1 VGWSVRPGPVPW
13 NDGPVDAAVW
23 KKAGLLTP
31 DEAGSAERIALLE
44 YLTSRGA
51 TLEQMVE
58 AHRLGGLPAVAG
70 DLVVGSGRSS
80 LSVEEIAVG
89 AGVTEDR
96 VRRVLLAA
104 GLPAT
109 SDSTLPADLV
119 DVVAA
124 FEQGAALMG
133 DDAILAFTRVLGA
146 AASTVAEAAV
156 ALFYAEMGPGTARE
170 GTDELA
176 RARVAETATRA
187 FTNVPEVLCRLL
199 LAQFE
204 RAGRRP
210 QLARAWPSP
219 GGVGAQEGA
228 SEAAAIAVGGPSGT
242 IALGFVDLVGSTAWA
257 EGLSLRDQSLAL
269 SGFESTAWSSA
280 VLAGGR
286 VVKMIGDAVFFVA
299 PSVDAACRIAL
310 EVCGAVALDPRL
322 PPARGAVGYGLVVP
336 REGDYFGPLVNL
348 VARLVKVA
356 EPGVVV
362 VTAEAASA
370 LPADGGWTMSEV
382 ASHALRGVEHPVT
395 VYAVDRP
402 PRD

>member
-1 VGWSVRPGPVPW
+1 
-13 NDGPVDAAVW
+13 
-23 KKAGLLTP
+23 
-31 DEAGSAERIALLE
+31 
-44 YLTSRGA
+44 
-51 TLEQMVE
+51 MVE

-133 DDAILAFTRVLGA
+133 DHAILAFTRVLGA

-176 RARVAETATRA
+176 RAQVAETATRA
-187 FTNVPEVLCRLL
+187 FTNVPEVLSRLL

-219 GGVGAQEGA
+219 SGVGTQEGA
-228 SEAAAIAVGGPSGT
+228 SDAAAIALGGPSGT

-269 SGFESTAWSSA
+269 SAFESTAWSSA

-370 LPADGGWTMSEV
+370 LPADGGWTRSEV

-395 VYAVDRP
+395 VYAVDRA